1 MNERQT
7 GSCPLGLSGDLI
19 GDSALLRMGQGEKL
33 YKLYFFRPARG
44 RGEYFEH
51 RVLAKLRANGM
62 LEMISYT
69 VRVPSNGQPERSNV
83 LRVPAV
89 PTGTLERIVNHILVQ
104 THAAPDE
111 FEEVDLTGFDTL
123 DEQLD
128 HLRDRGLMDEMEG

>member
-33 YKLYFFRPARG
+33 YKLYFFRPAWG
-44 RGEYFEH
+44 RGECLEH
-51 RVLAKLRANGM
+51 RVLAKLRANEM
-62 LEMISYT
+62 LEVISYT
-69 VRVPSNGQPERSNV
+69 VRVLSNGQPERSNV

-89 PTGTLERIVNHILVQ
+89 PAGTLECIVNHILVQ

-123 DEQLD
+123 SEQLD
-128 HLRDRGLMDEMEG
+128 HLRDRGLVDDKQ